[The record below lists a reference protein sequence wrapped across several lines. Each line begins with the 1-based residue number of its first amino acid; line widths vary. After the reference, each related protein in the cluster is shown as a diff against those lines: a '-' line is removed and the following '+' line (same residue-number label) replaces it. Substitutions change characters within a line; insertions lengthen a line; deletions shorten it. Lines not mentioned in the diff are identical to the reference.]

1 MTTIETL
8 LLIIACCQIVDIAI
22 GIAQTWITLKN
33 TAMADSV
40 ASAGKQVALRDE
52 TIQHLNKEYRKL
64 CAMYQEL
71 AAENEKLKAK
81 KDETD

>member
-8 LLIIACCQIVDIAI
+8 LLIIAGCQIVDIAI
-22 GIAQTWITLKN
+22 GIVQMRTALKT

-52 TIQHLNKEYRKL
+52 TIQYLNKEYREL
-64 CAMYQEL
+64 CIKYQVL